1 MKYINPKRFTYRD
14 EDGRLV
20 RQRPTPPN
28 KRLELLAEFTKWMFE
43 SLNSSFTDDVV
54 GDPIKFNAK
63 MVSLWTEFHE
73 EWLIQFSDDRTN
85 FDEQLKEILESPLHA
100 QTLASLLKEIKS

>member
-1 MKYINPKRFTYRD
+1 MKYIDPKRFTYRD
-14 EDGRLV
+14 EDGTLR
-20 RQRPTPPN
+20 RQSPTPPN
-28 KRLELLAEFTKWMFE
+28 KRLELLAKFTKWMFE

-73 EWLIQFSDDRTN
+73 EWLVQYSDDRTN
-85 FDEQLKEILESPLHA
+85 SDKKAVESPLA
-100 QTLASLLKEIKS
+100 TQTLASLLKEVKS

>member
-1 MKYINPKRFTYRD
+1 MKYINRND
-14 EDGRLV
+14 S
-20 RQRPTPPN
+20 PTATKTGDLSANVQPAEQAS
-28 KRLELLAEFTKWMFE
+28 RTLAEFTKWMFE